1 MTAGT
6 PSPTRSVETDAST
19 ELDLQRIGKTV
30 QTLHASCWYWEALS
44 GKQAKAILRS
54 QEVGTFLIRDSENCA
69 FLFSLSVKTTRGTT
83 SVRVQYKNGHFKLDS
98 DVNSDTPEFDCVL
111 RLIDYY
117 RRDSLRGGEKHYWL
131 EPSGRREVVVKLLK
145 PLRHSVPSLQHRC
158 RTLINL
164 HTSEDDIGQ
173 LPLPPALKQF
183 LRDYP
188 YSY

>member
-1 MTAGT
+1 MTSG
-6 PSPTRSVETDAST
+6 SPPPTLSVEAARST

-30 QTLHASCWYWEALS
+30 QALHASCWYWGALS
-44 GKQAKAILRS
+44 GKQAKTALRS
-54 QEVGTFLIRDSENCA
+54 QDVGTFLIRDSENCA

-83 SVRVQYKNGHFKLDS
+83 SVRVQYVDGHFKLDS
-98 DVNSDTPEFDCVL
+98 DVDSDTPEFTCVL

-117 RRDSLRGGEKHYWL
+117 RRDSLRGGGKHYWL
-131 EPSGRREVVVKLLK
+131 EPTGRREVVVKLIK
-145 PLRHSVPSLQHRC
+145 PLRHSVPSLQHSC

-164 HTSEDDIGQ
+164 HTSENDIGQ
-173 LPLPPALKQF
+173 LPLPPALKRY